1 MSKKLITPAL
11 TLALLAGLGVSHA
24 HADEGAI
31 DWGLTYKAD
40 IAGVL
45 DGGSSQSGRF
55 LDNLE
60 LTADISLERLFGWSG
75 AHVYAHFLNNS
86 GGAPNDIAGTLQ
98 GVDNIEVERP
108 RGKLYQFWVEQEF
121 AGGRGSVLAGLYD
134 LNSEFYVT
142 EAAGVFIAPAFG
154 IGSELAATGPNGP
167 SIFPSTALS
176 LRGRWSLTENQT
188 IQAAVVNAHA
198 GVLGDPG
205 GVDDEFDNGALLI
218 AEWGRSG
225 DINVRVGA
233 WRYSDDQHDIRDTD
247 GLGDPLQRTATGV
260 YVSAEGVVWDA
271 GDDDVRE
278 TTAFVRVG
286 GSDGDTTDFGGGWQA
301 GLTVTQVFEGRP
313 DSVFGIGFN
322 QAFVTSNF
330 RANERDL
337 GNDPAHAESAVEL
350 TYSDRLLPYL
360 TLQPDLQIIHE
371 PGADR
376 ARDNVVVG
384 TLRVTVEF

>member
-11 TLALLAGLGVSHA
+11 TLALLAGLGVSQA
-24 HADEGAI
+24 HANEGAI

-60 LTADISLERLFGWSG
+60 LTADISLERVFGWQG
-75 AHVYAHFLNNS
+75 AHVYAHLLNNS

-108 RGKLYQFWVEQEF
+108 RGKLYQFWIEQEF

-142 EAAGVFIAPAFG
+142 DAAGVFIAPAFG

-176 LRGRWSLTENQT
+176 LRGRWALTENQA
-188 IQAAVVNAHA
+188 IQAAIVNAHA

-205 GVDDEFDNGALLI
+205 GVDDEFDNGALII
-218 AEWGRSG
+218 AEWARGG
-225 DINVRVGA
+225 AINVRVGA

-247 GLGDPLQRTATGV
+247 GLGDPLQRTANGA

-286 GSDGDTTDFGGGWQA
+286 GSDGDTTDFSGGWQA

-322 QAFVTSNF
+322 QAFVTSKF
-330 RANERDL
+330 RANEIDL

-360 TLQPDLQIIHE
+360 TLQPDIQIIHE

>member
-11 TLALLAGLGVSHA
+11 TLALLAGLGVSQA
-24 HADEGAI
+24 HANEGAI

-60 LTADISLERLFGWSG
+60 LTADISLERVFGWQG
-75 AHVYAHFLNNS
+75 AHVYAHLLNNS

-108 RGKLYQFWVEQEF
+108 RGKLYQFWIEQEF

-142 EAAGVFIAPAFG
+142 DAAGVFIAPAFG

-176 LRGRWSLTENQT
+176 LRGRWALTENQT
-188 IQAAVVNAHA
+188 IQAAIVNAHA

-205 GVDDEFDNGALLI
+205 GVDDEFDNGALII
-218 AEWGRSG
+218 AEWARSG
-225 DINVRVGA
+225 AINVRIGA

-247 GLGDPLQRTATGV
+247 GLGDPLQRTANGA

-278 TTAFVRVG
+278 TTAFIRVG
-286 GSDGDTTDFGGGWQA
+286 GSDGDTTDFSGGWQA

-313 DSVFGIGFN
+313 ESVFGIGVN
-322 QAFVTSNF
+322 QAFVTSKF
-330 RANERDL
+330 RANEIDL

-360 TLQPDLQIIHE
+360 TLQPDIQIIHE